1 MKERFGPDIIGIT
14 STVPIEIIYSSGLR
28 PVDLNN
34 VFIRDKEAAG
44 LVGGAEGR
52 GFPLNM
58 CAWVKGIYAVVKE
71 EGLKRVVGVTEG
83 DCSPTHGLLSVLK
96 SEGTEMVEFR
106 YPGSR
111 KKEEVEQELKH
122 FGRRLGTTLAAAER
136 MKERLDEVRRVVW
149 AIDDL
154 TWRTGQVTS
163 VENHYWCINTSDF
176 WGDPEAFE
184 TQASAFLN
192 EVRKRPPSSSDL
204 RLGFIGIP
212 PIVSNLYQVAQ
223 SLSMDIV
230 FNEFQRQFSM
240 PYQTSTLAEQYSLY
254 TYPYDVSF
262 RLKDIK
268 TEVERRRL
276 DGIIHYVQSFCHR
289 HLEDKIIRQNL
300 ALPILTLEF
309 DRPGEMDARSRTRL
323 EAFGEMLRQKKG
335 GGRRQRR
342 PGACPPHHTARP
354 SRALRPGAARRGRR
368 RG

>member
-1 MKERFGPDIIGIT
+1 MIRKERFGKDVIGIT
-14 STVPIEIIYSSGLR
+14 STVPIEVIYAAGLR

-34 VFIRDKEAAG
+34 VFIIDKEAAG
-44 LVGGAEGR
+44 LVEEAEGR

-58 CAWVKGIYAVVKE
+58 CAWIKGIYAVVKE
-71 EGLKRVVGVTEG
+71 KGLKRVVGVTEG
-83 DCSPTHGLLSVLK
+83 DCSPTHALLSVLK
-96 SEGTEMVEFR
+96 SEGVEIVEFR

-111 KKEEVEQELKH
+111 RQEEVEQELAR
-122 FGRRLGTTLAAAER
+122 FARRLGTTLAAAER
-136 MKERLDEVRRVVW
+136 MKEHLDEVRRTVW

-163 VENHYWCINTSDF
+163 SENHYWCINTSDF

-184 TQASAFLN
+184 SETKAFLN
-192 EVRKRPPSSSDL
+192 EAGKRPPRNSAL
-204 RLGFIGIP
+204 RLGLVGIP
-212 PIVSNLYQVAQ
+212 PIVSNLYQVAEN
-223 SLSMDIV
+223 LSVDIV

-240 PYQTSTLAEQYSLY
+240 PYETSTLAEEYSLY

-268 TEVERRRL
+268 KEVERRRL

-289 HLEDKIIRQNL
+289 HLEDKIIRKRL

-323 EAFGEMLRQKKG
+323 EAFSEMLRQRKG
-335 GGRRQRR
+335 KGRRQTRQRR
-342 PGACPPHHTARP
+342 GAAGPPEAGVKE
-354 SRALRPGAARRGRR
+354 SALR
-368 RG
+368 